1 MLFETIRPADIAN
14 GFIWDTT
21 TDAYAIATIE
31 RYRSWAGWSAADYAE
46 PSSMTVHGFLLP
58 SMP

>member
-1 MLFETIRPADIAN
+1 MAD
-14 GFIWDTT
+14 GFIWDTS
-21 TDAYAIATIE
+21 TDAYTMATIE
-31 RYRSWAGWSAADYAE
+31 WHRPWAGWSAADYAE